1 MSRPRRAPTKEIKC
15 SEDLVS
21 FMNELGAFH
30 GLPVR
35 DVVDAIVGDFYLRAK
50 QDDLLKDVVIREH
63 IDRTDARP
71 AFCYLDERGLSR
83 LKSKRDQRLRH
94 AGIHESPYPGTLP
107 DWLK

>member
-1 MSRPRRAPTKEIKC
+1 MSRPRRAKTKEIKC
-15 SEDLVS
+15 SEDLVE
-21 FMNELGAFH
+21 FMNSVGMLH

-35 DVVDAIVGDFYLRAK
+35 DVVDAIVGDYYLRCQ
-50 QDDLLKDVVIREH
+50 QDDMARDVVINSHVE
-63 IDRTDARP
+63 RTDARP

-94 AGIHESPYPGTLP
+94 AKIHESPHPGALP